1 MGDTKV
7 NLLNRKQLLYLPKK
21 ENMTKDFL
29 KTISDRNV
37 SIQEITDFLIRNYSI
52 FDLATELATYM
63 LKERERPTAK
73 IPVTEQEFQQICNL
87 FRVKGVRADGTEE
100 RRGRKRLDSDLK

>member
-1 MGDTKV
+1 ME
-7 NLLNRKQLLYLPKK
+7 Q
-21 ENMTKDFL
+21 DF
-29 KTISDRNV
+29 
-37 SIQEITDFLIRNYSI
+37 IQERNAQIQALADQLARTKTVY
-52 FDLATELATYM
+52 DLATSLAEYM
-63 LKERERPTAK
+63 IKERERPTAK

>member
-1 MGDTKV
+1 
-7 NLLNRKQLLYLPKK
+7 
-21 ENMTKDFL
+21 MTKDFL

-52 FDLATELATYM
+52 YDLATELATYM

-73 IPVTEQEFQQICNL
+73 IPVTEQEYQQIINL
-87 FRVKGVRADGTEE
+87 FRVKGVRPNGEIET
-100 RRGRKRLDSDLK
+100 RGRKRADSPSY